1 MMYNVFMEKL
11 QNGWIKSG
19 KSIAKTY
26 FIDDWDKITEFL
38 IFITNT
44 IKELDHHPDIL
55 FHTASKSITIF
66 LTTHSTSGVSEKDLE
81 FSKRLDDWIEQ
92 NK

>member
-1 MMYNVFMEKL
+1 MEKL
-11 QNGWIKSG
+11 ENGWIKSG
-19 KSIAKTY
+19 KSIVKTY

-55 FHTASKSITIF
+55 FHTTSKSITIF
-66 LTTHSTSGVSEKDLE
+66 LTTHSASALSDKDLE
-81 FSKRLDDWIEQ
+81 FAKRLDSWIEQ

>member
-1 MMYNVFMEKL
+1 MEKL
-11 QNGWIKSG
+11 ENWWIKNG

-26 FIDDWDKITEFL
+26 FLENWDNITEFL
-38 IFITNT
+38 IFITNL

-66 LTTHSTSGVSEKDLE
+66 LTTHSSSGISEKDFE
-81 FSKRLDDWIEQ
+81 FAKRLDDWMIEYTQ
-92 NK
+92 

>member
-19 KSIAKTY
+19 KSIVKTY

-44 IKELDHHPDIL
+44 IKNLDHHPDIL

>member
-1 MMYNVFMEKL
+1 MEKL

-19 KSIAKTY
+19 KSIVKTY
-26 FIDDWDKITEFL
+26 FIDDWDKITELL

-44 IKELDHHPDIL
+44 IKNLDHHPDIL

-66 LTTHSTSGVSEKDLE
+66 LTTHSDSGVSEKDLE